1 VRGDSLLRWRGHC
14 IHVTGR
20 DEGMADLQLGSIAG
34 FVVRVLRS
42 RKARS
47 VFAGN
52 GVGQLIA
59 LAMVPVI
66 ARLFDPAAVGEFGLF
81 SSVVVALAVVSCL
94 ALDQAIPVAE
104 DQREAHA
111 LQVASAVVLVGFV
124 GVVSLVLMVALPLGA
139 SRLEGLGPHLV
150 LVPLAV
156 LLAGLVQIGIQAATQ
171 RQDFGA
177 LARGFAVRTGGTAIA
192 QVAVAL
198 VVRDG
203 TGMILAQML
212 ALACAVVVL
221 GGAFRGALPSRSALR
236 AAVLRHKYN
245 PLYLAPRLV
254 VGSAGDVAVLLL
266 LSAWFETSEVG
277 FYWMA
282 GRLLQVPSGFIDP
295 PTRQLFMSAAME
307 ARARTGRFGSVLIA
321 SAGGLMA
328 IACLVMLVLVLF
340 GHPLIQAVLGPGWD
354 RAVPFVQIIGI
365 GWAFEFAAVPSSN
378 AVLLLGLQRQH
389 FLYDVALRLMV
400 LAGLGVGCWYNDLLL
415 GCAMV
420 AGVRVVMI
428 GSFCTY
434 LVSRSLNP
442 SRAAVVS
449 MPDSKVMGA

>member
-1 VRGDSLLRWRGHC
+1 
-14 IHVTGR
+14 
-20 DEGMADLQLGSIAG
+20 MADLQLGSIGG
-34 FVVRVLRS
+34 FAVRVLRS

-66 ARLFDPAAVGEFGLF
+66 ARLFDPTAVGEFGLF

-94 ALDQAIPVAE
+94 ALDQAIPVAD
-104 DQREAHA
+104 DQAEAHA
-111 LQVASAVVLVGFV
+111 LQVASAVALAGFV
-124 GVVSLVLMVALPLGA
+124 GVVTLILMVALPLGA
-139 SRLEGLGPHLV
+139 ARLEGLGPHLM
-150 LVPLAV
+150 LVPPAV
-156 LLAGLVQIGIQAATQ
+156 LFAGLTQIGIQAATQ
-171 RQDFGA
+171 RQDFAA
-177 LARGFAVRTGGTAIA
+177 LARGFAVRTGGTAIV

-198 VVRDG
+198 VARDG
-203 TGMILAQML
+203 TALILAQML
-212 ALACAVVVL
+212 AMGCAAVVL
-221 GGAFRGALPSRSALR
+221 GAAFRGVLPSRSQLR
-236 AAVLRHKYN
+236 AAVVRHKYN

-295 PTRQLFMSAAME
+295 PTRQLFMSAAIE
-307 ARARTGRFGSVLIA
+307 ARARSGRFGSVLIA
-321 SAGGLMA
+321 SAGGLMG
-328 IACLVMLVLVLF
+328 IACMVMLVLVLF
-340 GHPLIQAVLGPGWD
+340 GYPLIHAVLGPGWD

-389 FLYDVALRLMV
+389 FIYDVALRLMV
-400 LAGLGVGCWYNDLLL
+400 LSGLAVGCWFNDLLL

-420 AGVRVVMI
+420 AAVRVVMI
-428 GSFCTY
+428 GSFGTY
-434 LVSRSLNP
+434 LIACSLNP
-442 SRAAVVS
+442 SRVSSAVA
-449 MPDSKVMGA
+449 MPGSKAMRA